1 MLDFNVYFLFYQ
13 IKSLGKYDIALVVL
27 LTGISVFTYVF
38 FKTPFNNGDSARS
51 IGVFL
56 QHFAMN
62 YSQWHHTNTPFWLDY
77 ADILRQ
83 NFDNHTSLKGII
95 QSNPEIIKKH
105 FLSNIYNYSTQ
116 TGKIIFSF
124 FAPVFTKKIHW
135 LCLMVSVI
143 LFGVY
148 FSFTKTIRD
157 KRKKSVIL
165 NKGQFFYNMCS
176 VSICISNVYSLY
188 LCLSKRTLFNVAGA
202 FFSPGNWSCNI
213 FNKCRNL

>member
-1 MLDFNVYFLFYQ
+1 LALLVCAFARPELFLTFLICWILTYIFFFTK

-105 FLSNIYNYSTQ
+105 FLS
-116 TGKIIFSF
+116 K
-124 FAPVFTKKIHW
+124 
-135 LCLMVSVI
+135 
-143 LFGVY
+143 Y
-148 FSFTKTIRD
+148 F
-157 KRKKSVIL
+157 
-165 NKGQFFYNMCS
+165 
-176 VSICISNVYSLY
+176 
-188 LCLSKRTLFNVAGA
+188 
-202 FFSPGNWSCNI
+202 
-213 FNKCRNL
+213 